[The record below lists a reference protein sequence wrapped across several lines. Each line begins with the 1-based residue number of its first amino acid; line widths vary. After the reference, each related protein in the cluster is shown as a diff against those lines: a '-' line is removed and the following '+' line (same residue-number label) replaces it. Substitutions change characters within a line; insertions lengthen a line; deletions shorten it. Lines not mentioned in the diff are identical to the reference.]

1 VGVATAETLRQSM
14 RSRDFLRL
22 RRVEEVMARQMVT
35 ATAQETV
42 ISLVQRMVERRV
54 SCVVIVEAGAGEGQ
68 RPIGIV
74 TERDVVQMRNLELNL
89 ERLTAAAV
97 MSTPLEWITPEQSL
111 WDIQQAMERLRV
123 RRLVVVEQDCLVGI
137 VTQTSILNALDPVEM
152 YHTIELLQAELDQL
166 KHERL
171 AMLSQQNADLQD
183 QVLFAEQRFQ
193 AIFNNTFQF
202 IGLMTPDGTL
212 IEANQAALDFGG
224 VTRDQV
230 LHRPVWETYWWTI
243 SPETQEQVRQATAQA
258 AQGEFVRYE
267 VDVLGARG
275 RIVTIDFSLRPLRD
289 EHGNVVLLLP
299 EGRDIT
305 ELKQTQQALEFQ
317 VKFDRLV
324 ASLSN
329 QFIQITPE
337 TLDEAI
343 TAALRSIGEFT
354 QVDTCYIFRYDEQ
367 QLLHSMTHEW
377 VSPSIE
383 SSQQRCQDLPLAMFP
398 WATEQLQRG
407 EIVHIPNTET
417 LPPAAAVDQRSLQ
430 QFGVRSTLSL
440 PLKQHDCVI
449 GLVGFACF
457 QQHRDWTDDNVQL
470 LKSFADVLANAL
482 QRQQADIELRRSYQR
497 YDNLVNRFPVGVYK
511 FCMLVDGG
519 MQFEYV
525 SARWC
530 DMNQLDASAVLQ
542 DASLPFGQIHPD
554 ERDNFQQLNQ
564 QARSTLQPF
573 VWEGRMVIG
582 GQVYWRHIES
592 SPTQRDNGDI
602 IWDGIQYDITEA
614 VEAKQAQERL
624 LAEAIA
630 ARIEVQQSEQRY
642 ASLAAAAPVGIFR
655 TDADGNCSYV
665 NDRWSQIAGMS
676 RSDALGEGWV
686 NGLHPD
692 DREQISSEWY
702 RAAQEN
708 RSFKLEY
715 RFQRAD
721 GSVSWVFGQAVA
733 ERDSTGQ
740 IISYV
745 GTITDITDRKR
756 AETALQESEERLRLA
771 LTAANQGLYD
781 LNLQT
786 GDAIVSPEYATML
799 GYDPATFQETNARW
813 IERLHPDDREPV
825 AQVYR
830 DYVAGLIPEYQV
842 EFRQQTRSGDW
853 RWILSL
859 GKIVAWDEA
868 GNPLRMLGTHTDIND
883 RKLAELRLTLQNSVL
898 ARIAKADPLPEI
910 LDTLVRGSEMKMSSG
925 ICSIL
930 LCDREGRVHYGA
942 APHLPDT
949 YNQAIEGLM
958 TGEGKGSCGTAA
970 FRRELVIVADIA
982 TDPLWQDD
990 AALALAHGLRAC
1002 WSLPVLASDGTV
1014 LATFAVYH
1022 HDIHYPEPQEILVIQ
1037 RMADLTKIAIESE
1050 QSRQALRQL
1059 NQELEIK
1066 VIERTAALQESEAQL
1081 RDLFDNA
1088 TDLIQSI
1095 APDGRILFVN
1105 QAWKTALG
1113 YKESEIKQ
1121 LSIYQVIHPDE
1132 VEHYRLVMQ
1141 RLFDGEECE
1150 GIETRF
1156 VTKAGQEIILEG
1168 NVNCRRQ
1175 DGQAVSTRGI
1185 LRNVTERR
1193 QAEVQLK
1200 RQLAAIEAAVDG
1212 IAILQ
1217 GDQYIYVNSSHLSLF
1232 GYSCSEDLIGK
1243 SWQCLYSPEEILRFE
1258 QEVFPVLGTH
1268 GRWEGEAVA
1277 RRKDG
1282 TTFVEGLSMT
1292 LSEDGLLICV
1302 CRDITELKEAELQL
1316 QRVNADLQRSNQEL
1330 EQFAYIAS
1338 HDLQE
1343 PLRAISGY
1351 TQLLKQEY
1359 VEALSAPMAQEYMG
1373 FVMDGAQRMRL
1384 LIQDLLAYSRVG
1396 SRPLNLS
1403 KPRLG

>member
-1 VGVATAETLRQSM
+1 
-14 RSRDFLRL
+14 
-22 RRVEEVMARQMVT
+22 
-35 ATAQETV
+35 
-42 ISLVQRMVERRV
+42 
-54 SCVVIVEAGAGEGQ
+54 
-68 RPIGIV
+68 
-74 TERDVVQMRNLELNL
+74 
-89 ERLTAAAV
+89 
-97 MSTPLEWITPEQSL
+97 
-111 WDIQQAMERLRV
+111 
-123 RRLVVVEQDCLVGI
+123 
-137 VTQTSILNALDPVEM
+137 
-152 YHTIELLQAELDQL
+152 
-166 KHERL
+166 
-171 AMLSQQNADLQD
+171 
-183 QVLFAEQRFQ
+183 
-193 AIFNNTFQF
+193 
-202 IGLMTPDGTL
+202 
-212 IEANQAALDFGG
+212 
-224 VTRDQV
+224 
-230 LHRPVWETYWWTI
+230 
-243 SPETQEQVRQATAQA
+243 
-258 AQGEFVRYE
+258 
-267 VDVLGARG
+267 
-275 RIVTIDFSLRPLRD
+275 
-289 EHGNVVLLLP
+289 
-299 EGRDIT
+299 
-305 ELKQTQQALEFQ
+305 
-317 VKFDRLV
+317 
-324 ASLSN
+324 
-329 QFIQITPE
+329 
-337 TLDEAI
+337 
-343 TAALRSIGEFT
+343 
-354 QVDTCYIFRYDEQ
+354 
-367 QLLHSMTHEW
+367 
-377 VSPSIE
+377 
-383 SSQQRCQDLPLAMFP
+383 
-398 WATEQLQRG
+398 
-407 EIVHIPNTET
+407 
-417 LPPAAAVDQRSLQ
+417 
-430 QFGVRSTLSL
+430 
-440 PLKQHDCVI
+440 
-449 GLVGFACF
+449 
-457 QQHRDWTDDNVQL
+457 
-470 LKSFADVLANAL
+470 
-482 QRQQADIELRRSYQR
+482 
-497 YDNLVNRFPVGVYK
+497 
-511 FCMLVDGG
+511 
-519 MQFEYV
+519 
-525 SARWC
+525 
-530 DMNQLDASAVLQ
+530 
-542 DASLPFGQIHPD
+542 
-554 ERDNFQQLNQ
+554 
-564 QARSTLQPF
+564 
-573 VWEGRMVIG
+573 
-582 GQVYWRHIES
+582 
-592 SPTQRDNGDI
+592 
-602 IWDGIQYDITEA
+602 
-614 VEAKQAQERL
+614 
-624 LAEAIA
+624 
-630 ARIEVQQSEQRY
+630 
-642 ASLAAAAPVGIFR
+642 
-655 TDADGNCSYV
+655 
-665 NDRWSQIAGMS
+665 
-676 RSDALGEGWV
+676 
-686 NGLHPD
+686 
-692 DREQISSEWY
+692 
-702 RAAQEN
+702 
-708 RSFKLEY
+708 
-715 RFQRAD
+715 
-721 GSVSWVFGQAVA
+721 
-733 ERDSTGQ
+733 
-740 IISYV
+740 
-745 GTITDITDRKR
+745 
-756 AETALQESEERLRLA
+756 
-771 LTAANQGLYD
+771 
-781 LNLQT
+781 
-786 GDAIVSPEYATML
+786 
-799 GYDPATFQETNARW
+799 
-813 IERLHPDDREPV
+813 
-825 AQVYR
+825 
-830 DYVAGLIPEYQV
+830 
-842 EFRQQTRSGDW
+842 
-853 RWILSL
+853 
-859 GKIVAWDEA
+859 
-868 GNPLRMLGTHTDIND
+868 
-883 RKLAELRLTLQNSVL
+883 
-898 ARIAKADPLPEI
+898 
-910 LDTLVRGSEMKMSSG
+910 MKMSSG

-930 LCDREGRVHYGA
+930 LCDREGRLHCGA

-949 YNQAIEGLM
+949 YNQAIEGMM

-970 FRRELVIVADIA
+970 FRRELVIVTDIA
-982 TDPLWQDD
+982 TDPLWQDY

-1121 LSIYQVIHPDE
+1121 LSIFQIIHPDE
-1132 VEHYRLVMQ
+1132 LEHCRLVMQ

-1403 KPRLG
+1403 NTDSNAVLADVLSDLQTAIAETNAIITADPLPTLPVDRIQLMQIFQNLISNALKFRHEDPPHIHIRAGRRIESKFGAQVSSAEQESSWLFSVQDNGIGIKPQYLVRVFDIFRRLHSQRKFPGTGIGLALCKKAVEQHGGEIWAESEPEMGTTFYFTLPTVPRQ